1 MLALSERIADV
12 LADLVRPR
20 GAGDDPNPTLQTLT
34 EALGK
39 RSFGIVLVL
48 FGLPNLLPIPGLPML
63 CGLVIGVVGVQ
74 MMLGAQNLK
83 LPGWLSQR
91 RINRADMAKLVT
103 KADPS
108 LRALEKL
115 MRPRL
120 ASLTSPQSQRMLG
133 FIILALGIALQAPI
147 PFFGG
152 IAPGLGVI
160 LIGLAMTERDGIL
173 LIIGLVV
180 SSFAMTF
187 TFILT
192 YTIVRQI
199 ILLVLSG
206 GGMI

>member
-173 LIIGLVV
+173 LFIGLVV

>member
-74 MMLGAQNLK
+74 MMLGAQSLK

-91 RINRADMAKLVT
+91 RINRADMAKLIT